1 MLGTL
6 PSVVGVTKIN
16 KEETGFILELLLLP
30 NTGQD
35 FCEMGVMVT
44 IFTYRKVG
52 IWRLNNM
59 LQITK
64 LVSDNHNIPFAEL
77 WLGPQCEV
85 QAPKKL
91 VLGQIISMYLGVI
104 LS

>member
-1 MLGTL
+1 
-6 PSVVGVTKIN
+6 
-16 KEETGFILELLLLP
+16 
-30 NTGQD
+30 
-35 FCEMGVMVT
+35 MGVMVT

-64 LVSDNHNIPFAEL
+64 LASDNHNIPFAEL
-77 WLGPQCEV
+77 WLGPWCEV
-85 QAPKKL
+85 QAQKKL